1 MRRLA
6 HTPEM
11 LDGQLDPDLL
21 AGNLRDLARV
31 NRWLGGSALSW
42 SALSPLLERDRLTTL
57 LDVGAGSAD
66 MPRYLLDRARANN
79 RRLEVK
85 ATDIRPEIV
94 SVARAQSGETAGLEV
109 ALANSD
115 RIGEADRSWDVVH
128 SSLVLHHLD
137 EAAAVRLLS
146 EMARV
151 ARTAVIVNDLER
163 GRVWWLGAWL
173 LTRVATRNRYT
184 RHDAPLSVRRAYR
197 VTELR
202 VLAEAA
208 GLRMSAR
215 HRSFPGYRYALV
227 FGKGE

>member
-1 MRRLA
+1 
-6 HTPEM
+6 M
-11 LDGQLDPDLL
+11 LDGPLEPDLL

-42 SALSPLLERDRLTTL
+42 SALSSLLQHDRQTTL
-57 LDVGAGSAD
+57 LDVGTGSAD
-66 MPRYLLDRARANN
+66 VPRYLLDWARANH
-79 RRLEVK
+79 RRLAVK

-94 SVARAQSGETAGLEV
+94 RVAEAQSGETPGLEV
-109 ALANSD
+109 ALASTD
-115 RIGEADRSWDVVH
+115 RIDEEDRSWDVVH

-137 EAAAVRLLS
+137 EAAAVRMLT

-163 GRVWWLGAWL
+163 SRTWWLGAWL

-184 RHDAPLSVRRAYR
+184 KHDAPLSVQRAYR

-202 VLAEAA
+202 AMAEAA
-208 GLRMSAR
+208 GLRMTAK
-215 HRSFPGYRYALV
+215 HKSFPGYRYALV
-227 FGKGE
+227 FGKPGQTGG